1 MKRWFSE
8 NQTPL
13 KLFMIL
19 SQGSSFSYIN
29 KTAHEFL
36 RVNVCEFLRWGIKY
50 LFTHVSFMYLYNFYG
65 MSFVILLEMKAQILS
80 EKFIINIP
88 LWSVR
93 GIIYFN
99 SQHIIPYKHF
109 N

>member
-13 KLFMIL
+13 NLFMIL

-65 MSFVILLEMKAQILS
+65 MSFVILLEMKVQIS
-80 EKFIINIP
+80 PEKFIK
-88 LWSVR
+88 R
-93 GIIYFN
+93 IIYFK
-99 SQHIIPYKHF
+99 SKHIIPHKHF